1 MSKTLSPDST
11 LSELFDFLR
20 PEEGCKVQP
29 VSLAKREDGKSD
41 LMIAITG
48 SYDEANIIMANL
60 MTYVTEMEAVA
71 EQRNVDAEI
80 LGTDGKALKDE
91 PTIIVP

>member
-1 MSKTLSPDST
+1 MSKLSPQST
-11 LSELFDFLR
+11 LAHLFDFLR

-29 VSLAKREDGKSD
+29 VSLAERDDGKID

-48 SYDEANIIMANL
+48 SEAEANIIMANL

-71 EQRNVDAEI
+71 EQRNADSEI

-91 PTIIVP
+91 STIILP